1 MKILEAISFGAIALS
16 IHIIAISF
24 VFPEILGSN
33 QKDEDGERE
42 TITLSSLSFSASD
55 LVKVWDTPPE
65 TKSEVS
71 VLQSVN
77 QFQNMK
83 LPLTTVE
90 IDAEI
95 EIEPLSKPQLLQN
108 NQIDGSPQIPTALSA
123 TVQSSMSIDK
133 VSFQNNDEGSLNLP
147 DKIDA
152 NPIIEKISNSQQ
164 KPTLEIFKP
173 QIDTSS
179 MIPVTQPK
187 EVNLKTKIASLPE
200 KPASALKKSQKK
212 QPQKTENQV
221 NLSSKDTKIIK
232 ENLYSWGSKI
242 HSAIERQ
249 KFYPSG
255 TRAQGRV
262 ILNLI
267 VQSDGRL
274 VKTEVFKSSG
284 TALLDNAALTAV
296 KRANLPV
303 APGGLTE
310 DKYRFQI
317 PIKMSRN

>member
-16 IHIIAISF
+16 LHITVISF
-24 VFPEILGSN
+24 FVPEIIGSK
-33 QKDEDGERE
+33 QKEEDGERE

-55 LVKVWDTPPE
+55 LIKAWDTPPE

-71 VLQSVN
+71 VLRSVN
-77 QFQNMK
+77 QFQNIK
-83 LPLTTVE
+83 LPLTKVE
-90 IDAEI
+90 VDSEI
-95 EIEPLSKPQLLQN
+95 EIEPLTKPQLIQN
-108 NQIDGSPQIPTALSA
+108 NQIADSPQIPTPFSA
-123 TVQSSMSIDK
+123 TAYSSVSIAK
-133 VSFQNNDEGSLNLP
+133 VRFQNNDKGSLNLS

-152 NPIIEKISNSQQ
+152 NPIAEKFSNSQQ
-164 KPTLEIFKP
+164 KPTLETLQP
-173 QIDTSS
+173 QIDRSS
-179 MIPVTQPK
+179 TIPVTQPK
-187 EVNLKTKIASLPE
+187 KVHVENEIASLPA
-200 KPASALKKSQKK
+200 KPASGPAKSLHKQTQKI
-212 QPQKTENQV
+212 ENQV
-221 NLSSKDTKIIK
+221 NLSSADTKIIK

-242 HSAIERQ
+242 HGAIERQ

-267 VQSDGRL
+267 VHSDGRL
-274 VKTEVFKSSG
+274 VKTEIFKSSG

-296 KRANLPV
+296 KRANFPE
-303 APGGLTE
+303 APEGLIE

>member
-1 MKILEAISFGAIALS
+1 MKVFEAISFGAIALS
-16 IHIIAISF
+16 LHITVISF
-24 VFPEILGSN
+24 FFPETLGSK
-33 QKDEDGERE
+33 QKEEDGERE
-42 TITLSSLSFSASD
+42 TITLNSLSVSASD
-55 LVKVWDTPPE
+55 LVEDWDTPPV

-71 VLQSVN
+71 ALRSVN

-90 IDAEI
+90 VDAEI
-95 EIEPLSKPQLLQN
+95 EIGPLSKPQLLQN
-108 NQIDGSPQIPTALSA
+108 NQIADSPQIPSAFSA
-123 TVQSSMSIDK
+123 TVYSTVSIDK
-133 VSFQNNDEGSLNLP
+133 VSFQNNDKASLNLP

-164 KPTLEIFKP
+164 KPTLETLKP
-173 QIDTSS
+173 QIDTST
-179 MIPVTQPK
+179 MIPVTQPQK
-187 EVNLKTKIASLPE
+187 AHVETEIASLPE
-200 KPASALKKSQKK
+200 KPASGSAKSLNR
-212 QPQKTENQV
+212 QPQKIENQV

-242 HSAIERQ
+242 HGAIERQ

-274 VKTEVFKSSG
+274 VKTEIFKSSG

-296 KRANLPV
+296 KRANLPE
-303 APGGLTE
+303 APEGLIE

>member
-1 MKILEAISFGAIALS
+1 MKILEAVSFGAIALS
-16 IHIIAISF
+16 LHLTVISF
-24 VFPEILGSN
+24 FFPEILGSN
-33 QKDEDGERE
+33 QKEEDGEIE
-42 TITLSSLSFSASD
+42 AITLSSLSFSASD
-55 LVKVWDTPPE
+55 LIKAWDTPPE

-71 VLQSVN
+71 VLRSVN
-77 QFQNMK
+77 KFQNIK
-83 LPLTTVE
+83 LPLTKVE
-90 IDAEI
+90 VDSEI
-95 EIEPLSKPQLLQN
+95 EIEPVSKPKLLQN
-108 NQIDGSPQIPTALSA
+108 NQIANSPQIPTAFKA
-123 TVQSSMSIDK
+123 RVYSSVSIDK
-133 VSFQNNDEGSLNLP
+133 VSFQNNDKASLDLP

-164 KPTLEIFKP
+164 KPTLETLKP
-173 QIDTSS
+173 QIDTST

-187 EVNLKTKIASLPE
+187 KAHVETEIASLPE
-200 KPASALKKSQKK
+200 KPASESAKPLNR
-212 QPQKTENQV
+212 QPQKIENQV

-242 HSAIERQ
+242 HGAIERQ

-274 VKTEVFKSSG
+274 VKTEIFKSSG
-284 TALLDNAALTAV
+284 TALLDKAALTAV

-303 APGGLTE
+303 APEALTE

>member
-16 IHIIAISF
+16 LHITVISF
-24 VFPEILGSN
+24 FFPEILGSN
-33 QKDEDGERE
+33 QKEDESKRE
-42 TITLSSLSFSASD
+42 TIILSSLSFRDSD
-55 LVKVWDTPPE
+55 LVKTWDTPPE
-65 TKSEVS
+65 IKSEVS
-71 VLQSVN
+71 TLESVN

-83 LPLTTVE
+83 LPLNTGEV
-90 IDAEI
+90 DAKI

-108 NQIDGSPQIPTALSA
+108 NKIAESPQIPTALSA
-123 TVQSSMSIDK
+123 TVHSSMSIDK
-133 VSFQNNDEGSLNLP
+133 VNFQNNDKGSLNLP
-147 DKIDA
+147 DKIDT
-152 NPIIEKISNSQQ
+152 NPIIEQLTNSKQN
-164 KPTLEIFKP
+164 PTLETFKP
-173 QIDTSS
+173 QIDKSS
-179 MIPVTQPK
+179 VIPVAQPK
-187 EVNLKTKIASLPE
+187 KVHIETEIANLPE
-200 KPASALKKSQKK
+200 KPVSALEKSLQRQSKKN
-212 QPQKTENQV
+212 ENQL
-221 NLSSKDTKIIK
+221 NLLPKDTKKIK

-242 HSAIERQ
+242 HNAIERK

-267 VQSDGRL
+267 VHSDGRL

-296 KRANLPV
+296 KRANFPE
-303 APGGLTE
+303 APEGLIE

>member
-65 TKSEVS
+65 TKSEV
-71 VLQSVN
+71 LALRSVN

-90 IDAEI
+90 VDAEI
-95 EIEPLSKPQLLQN
+95 EIGPLSKPQLLQN
-108 NQIDGSPQIPTALSA
+108 NQIADSPQIPSAFSA
-123 TVQSSMSIDK
+123 TVYSSVSIDK
-133 VSFQNNDEGSLNLP
+133 VSFQNNDKAFLDLP

-164 KPTLEIFKP
+164 KPTLETLKP
-173 QIDTSS
+173 QIDTST
-179 MIPVTQPK
+179 MIPVTQPQK
-187 EVNLKTKIASLPE
+187 AHVETEIASLPE
-200 KPASALKKSQKK
+200 KPASGSAKSLNR
-212 QPQKTENQV
+212 QPQKIENQV

-242 HSAIERQ
+242 HGAIERQ

-274 VKTEVFKSSG
+274 VKTEIFKSSG

-303 APGGLTE
+303 APEALTE

>member
-42 TITLSSLSFSASD
+42 TITLSSLSFSISD
-55 LVKVWDTPPE
+55 LVKAWDTPPE

-71 VLQSVN
+71 ALRSVN

-83 LPLTTVE
+83 LPLAAVE
-90 IDAEI
+90 VDAKI
-95 EIEPLSKPQLLQN
+95 EIEPLNKPQLLQK
-108 NQIDGSPQIPTALSA
+108 NQIADSPQIPTAISA
-123 TVQSSMSIDK
+123 TVYSSVSIDK
-133 VSFQNNDEGSLNLP
+133 VSFQNNDKGSLNLS

-152 NPIIEKISNSQQ
+152 NPIAVKLSNSQQ
-164 KPTLEIFKP
+164 KPTLETLKP
-173 QIDTSS
+173 QIDMSS
-179 MIPVTQPK
+179 MIPVAQPK
-187 EVNLKTKIASLPE
+187 KVHVETKIANLPE
-200 KPASALKKSQKK
+200 KPASLVEKSQKK
-212 QPQKTENQV
+212 QALKRENQE

-242 HSAIERQ
+242 HSSIERQ

-274 VKTEVFKSSG
+274 VKTEIFKSSG
-284 TALLDNAALTAV
+284 TPLLDNAALTAV

-303 APGGLTE
+303 APEGLTE

>member
-1 MKILEAISFGAIALS
+1 MKIFEAISFGAIALS
-16 IHIIAISF
+16 LHIIAISYF
-24 VFPEILGSN
+24 LPETLGPN
-33 QKDEDGERE
+33 QSGDDGEQE
-42 TITLSSLSFSASD
+42 TITLSSISFSASE
-55 LVKVWDTPPE
+55 LIKAWDTPPE

-71 VLQSVN
+71 ALRSVN

-83 LPLTTVE
+83 LPLTKVE
-90 IDAEI
+90 VDAKI

-108 NQIDGSPQIPTALSA
+108 NQIADSPQIPTAFSA
-123 TVQSSMSIDK
+123 TVYSSVSIDK
-133 VSFQNNDEGSLNLP
+133 VSFQNNDKGSIDLP

-152 NPIIEKISNSQQ
+152 NPITEKFRNSQQ
-164 KPTLEIFKP
+164 KPTLETFKP

-179 MIPVTQPK
+179 MAPVAQ
-187 EVNLKTKIASLPE
+187 TKKANVETEIASLPE
-200 KPASALKKSQKK
+200 KPASGPAKSLNR
-212 QPQKTENQV
+212 QPQKKENQE

-267 VQSDGRL
+267 VHSDGRL
-274 VKTEVFKSSG
+274 VKTEIFKSSG
-284 TALLDNAALTAV
+284 KALLDNAALTAV
-296 KRANLPV
+296 KRANFPV
-303 APGGLTE
+303 APEGLIE

>member
-1 MKILEAISFGAIALS
+1 MKVLEAISFGAIALS

-24 VFPEILGSN
+24 VFLEILGSN

-71 VLQSVN
+71 ALRSVN

-83 LPLTTVE
+83 LSLTTVE
-90 IDAEI
+90 VDAEI

-108 NQIDGSPQIPTALSA
+108 NQIADSPQIPTAFSA
-123 TVQSSMSIDK
+123 TVYSSVSIDK
-133 VSFQNNDEGSLNLP
+133 VRFQNNNKGSLYLP
-147 DKIDA
+147 DKIDT
-152 NPIIEKISNSQQ
+152 NPITEHLSNSEQ
-164 KPTLEIFKP
+164 KPTLETFKP
-173 QIDTSS
+173 QIDKSS
-179 MIPVTQPK
+179 VIPVAQPK
-187 EVNLKTKIASLPE
+187 KVYLETEIANLPE
-200 KPASALKKSQKK
+200 KPVSALEKSLQRQSKKN
-212 QPQKTENQV
+212 ENQL
-221 NLSSKDTKIIK
+221 NLLPKDTKKIK

-242 HSAIERQ
+242 HNAIERK

-267 VQSDGRL
+267 VHSDGRL
-274 VKTEVFKSSG
+274 VKTEIFKSSG

-296 KRANLPV
+296 KRANFPE
-303 APGGLTE
+303 APEGLIE